1 MPYEVTE
8 FETTPNPNAL
18 KVWVDR
24 PLSDRPLS
32 FLDSSQAHRNP
43 IAARLFA
50 LPGVTSIL
58 INGKWLTVNKER
70 DESWKRLRKAVRE
83 ALAEL

>member
-1 MPYEVTE
+1 MPYQVIE
-8 FETTPNPNAL
+8 FEATPNPNAV
-18 KVWVDR
+18 KVWVDQ

-32 FLDSSQAHRNP
+32 FLERSQAEKNP

-50 LPGVTSIL
+50 LPGVTCLL
-58 INGKWLTVNKER
+58 INGRWVTVNKEV
-70 DESWKRLRKAVRE
+70 DVPWKRLRKRVRE